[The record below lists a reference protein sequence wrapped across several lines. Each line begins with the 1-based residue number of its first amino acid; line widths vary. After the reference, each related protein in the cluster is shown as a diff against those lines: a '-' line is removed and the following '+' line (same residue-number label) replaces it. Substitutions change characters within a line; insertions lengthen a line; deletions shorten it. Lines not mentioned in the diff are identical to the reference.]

1 VAEGGQVKNTPLSD
15 SVRLICI
22 ELFGPK
28 PQPQNFPTEYWMKLY
43 PMDIVIYALL
53 EAERKYRRTPNMSS
67 AQVVNFANT
76 VMDRKLAVTTQ
87 P

>member
-1 VAEGGQVKNTPLSD
+1 
-15 SVRLICI
+15 
-22 ELFGPK
+22 
-28 PQPQNFPTEYWMKLY
+28 MKLY